1 MCGIAGYFLKEK
13 VEQNTDTILRM
24 LHEQKHRG
32 PDDSGVLGIN
42 VVNNIFEIKPVD
54 SSETFISAPNLIFGF
69 NRLNILDLSSAGH
82 QPMINKA
89 KKVALMLNGEIY
101 NAFDYKSEL
110 IDKGYVFEG
119 SSDTEIVLCLYL
131 EYGIE
136 GLLDRLNGMF
146 AIAIYDGVDKNIYLI
161 RDRVGIKPLYL
172 LNEGGRIAFAS
183 EMKSFKALPNF
194 RFTLDDTRLSEF
206 LLFRNTINNTLFK
219 NIVNLTPGTYCT
231 INYNGEIRLSKYFD
245 IREEPEGIKYATGS
259 DLEATL
265 RASIK
270 RQMISDVKL
279 GCQLSGGVDSS
290 IVSAFAAETLPKGS
304 LEVVSIIFDESNYTE
319 KEYIDKVSVKYSLIS
334 HQFKLNTSQYLDL
347 LDDAVW
353 HFEQP
358 LNHPNTIGIKLLSK
372 EAKKHVTVL
381 LSGEGADEILAG
393 YGRFLPNAV
402 SFFSFNT
409 IRKVFKNRTRFL
421 EFISIWS
428 QNDKRYILQTAFGN
442 FALANILYPK
452 FSAKLAMESRMG
464 IWNSIADSFT
474 NKKRKYEL
482 LTYLPDLLMRQD
494 KMSMAHSI
502 ENRVPFLDNEMLKVA
517 LAINE
522 DDLVKKRNK
531 VWEGKNLLKE
541 LCSRNFGDTFA
552 YRKKMGFAIP
562 LKHIF
567 SSTSFQKRWN
577 EELLPGIKLRGI
589 FRCNKLEHWMLNP
602 MKMDAEQID
611 SVWLMIGFEIWAAQY
626 LD

>member
-69 NRLNILDLSSAGH
+69 NRLSILDLSSAGH

-131 EYGIE
+131 EYGIQ
-136 GLLDRLNGMF
+136 GMLDRLNGMF

-231 INYNGEIRLSKYFD
+231 INDNGEIKLSKYFD

-290 IVSAFAAETLPKGS
+290 IVSAFAAEILPKGS

-494 KMSMAHSI
+494 KMSMAHSM

-517 LAINE
+517 FAVNE

-541 LCSRNFGDTFA
+541 LCSSNFGDAFA

-567 SSTSFQKRWN
+567 SSTSFQNRWK
-577 EELLPGIKLRGI
+577 EELLPRIKLRGI
-589 FRCNKLEHWMLNP
+589 FRCNKLEQWMLNP

-611 SVWLMIGFEIWAAQY
+611 SIWLMIGFEIWAAQY

>member
-13 VEQNTDTILRM
+13 VEHNTDTILRM

-32 PDDSGVLGIN
+32 PDDSGVLGVN
-42 VVNNIFEIKPVD
+42 VDKNIFESKSVD
-54 SSETFISAPNLIFGF
+54 SPVSFISEPNLIFGF
-69 NRLNILDLSSAGH
+69 NRLSILDLSSAGH
-82 QPMINKA
+82 QPMVNKA

-131 EYGIE
+131 EYGIR
-136 GLLDRLNGMF
+136 GMLDRLNGMF
-146 AIAIYDGVDKNIYLI
+146 AIAIYDGVNKNIYLI

-172 LNEGGRIAFAS
+172 LNEGGIIAFAS

-194 RFTLDDTRLSEF
+194 RFTLDEIRLSEF

-219 NIVNLTPGTYCT
+219 NIVNITPGTYCT
-231 INYNGEIRLSKYFD
+231 INDNGEIRLSKYFD
-245 IREEPEGIKYATGS
+245 IREEPEGIRCANGS
-259 DLEATL
+259 DLEVAL

-304 LEVVSIIFDESNYTE
+304 LEVVSVVFDESNYTE
-319 KEYIDKVSVKYSLIS
+319 KEYIDKVSAKYSLIS

-402 SFFSFNT
+402 SFFSINT

-421 EFISIWS
+421 EFIFIWS

-442 FALANILYPK
+442 FAMANILYPK
-452 FSAKLAMESRMG
+452 FSAELAMESRMG

-517 LAINE
+517 LAVNE
-522 DDLVKKRNK
+522 DDLIKKRNK

-562 LKHIF
+562 LKQIF
-567 SSTSFQKRWN
+567 SSTSFQNRWN
-577 EELLPGIKLRGI
+577 DELLPRIKSRGI
-589 FRCNKLEHWMLNP
+589 FRCNKLEQWMLNP
-602 MKMDAEQID
+602 MKMNAEQID
-611 SVWLMIGFEIWAAQY
+611 SVWLMIGFEIWATQY